1 MKTDQNH
8 IIIGIGGTG
17 GNVIKIF
24 RQQVVDKYGEID
36 GVEALKNIEFLFV
49 DSNSSEFDEE
59 KWQYQGKNIQ
69 LQGNSNLV
77 LKAGVLNEKLQDYS
91 TRSEFLGND
100 SDWGDVL
107 ADKELAK
114 KAGNQMRRLGRVNLM
129 PNIKEIVNRVAQKE
143 RNLSSNKKAT
153 TLIHI
158 VAGLAG
164 GTGSGSIIDVTANLL
179 KYFEK
184 RSADVK
190 LNLYLKLPE
199 VQVPDGWGG
208 QFTGPL
214 RGVSFYQVNGY
225 AALKEINGLASGVF
239 EPYEIGEKRKRITT
253 DNRLQATYIIAER
266 NNEGIE
272 FSDVLS
278 PIASL
283 LFLKTIT
290 ADTEKDDNSTLSLP
304 QILIKVDNAENNT
317 INASTYWGLA
327 GKYRVPGI
335 YKIGVP
341 KVQIRESF
349 AYLLVLNAFN
359 KLLYKNY
366 DAVSG
371 NGYIGNMANISE
383 VQREKNQITTRL
395 RSTLLDEWY
404 LTYDYL
410 ILDEPMIDKNNKLLT
425 EGRDDYSF
433 KVAFKKEYNKH
444 YTLLSTTKQFKGKF
458 IKDNEVLKYLQIAV
472 NDYFNKDYKG
482 FGYERY
488 YSNMLN
494 NLNQISDF
502 ITYRIKDKLFGKE
515 GGKQSRSY
523 PLESYVDLLLCIA
536 QEYMNG
542 LEKDLKNKQLE
553 FTKLAERKQV
563 ELKAI
568 NEEYINSFGLIFN
581 TPKKREKSIGNFNEA
596 LEKFWLYT
604 ISLKGITY
612 AIQLINSQLKNKLLD
627 LKKEIEIDIKKI
639 ADRRNKLNQE
649 YEVEKRRLNSCTEI
663 KGFKSITN
671 NEGLERFQIA
681 LMKDRAKFD
690 EVMTRLENLIFE
702 HKEKVFQSIDSLK
715 NKDLPIMKQAYQEI
729 DDLLSERNFRELLSE
744 DDKFYNAHVVE
755 VLYNKFDRN
764 ANSPKLKDLFA
775 EMNTYSAP
783 LSNVNSPEGKGG
795 IITNNEK
802 IVVLP
807 QLQGVRQN
815 ETEILTFYTELKKVI
830 KSTLGLSDDAIK
842 EIKDEKFKNEI
853 TIAQFLW
860 PIRPDQIDNIQ
871 DLKKK
876 YDDLKKINQINFL
889 MHTEDA
895 HNLADLIPPKTPDE
909 YNELLLPYL
918 LMINAVEDGF
928 ELYGSEKF
936 WKISQKISTKMYETQ
951 TSAHDEEKVEIFL
964 ESNNIENFLKL
975 DFRKLDNKNT
985 TDIISGFIHPF
996 VFTAIRSKAEGF
1008 VKDKSKSEA
1017 ILKKIQNFLDD
1028 FLVQVNNDSSDE
1040 DYKRYRKAYLTI
1052 QEIIKNK

>member
-1 MKTDQNH
+1 METEHNH
-8 IIIGIGGTG
+8 IIIGLGGTG

-36 GVEALKNIEFLFV
+36 GVDAIKNIEFLYV
-49 DSNSSEFDEE
+49 DSNPSEFEEE
-59 KWQYQGKNIQ
+59 KWQYQGKNIK
-69 LQGNSNLV
+69 LHGNSALV
-77 LKAGVLNEKLQDYS
+77 MKAGVLNEKLQDYS
-91 TRSEFLGND
+91 SRAEFLGND

-107 ADKELAK
+107 SDKELAK
-114 KAGNQMRRLGRVNLM
+114 KAGNQMRRLGRVNLI
-129 PNIKEIVNRVAQKE
+129 PNIQQIVDRVHQMEK
-143 RNLSSNKKAT
+143 RLSDNKKAT

-158 VAGLAG
+158 VTGLAG
-164 GTGSGSIIDVTANLL
+164 GTGSGSIVDVTAHLL
-179 KYFEK
+179 KKFEK
-184 RSADVK
+184 QSNDVK

-199 VQVPDGWGG
+199 VQVPTGWGG

-214 RGVSFYQVNGY
+214 GAVSFYQINGY

-239 EPYEIGEKRKRITT
+239 EPYDIGKKRERIKT
-253 DNRLQATYIIAER
+253 DNRLQAAYIIAER
-266 NNEGIE
+266 NNAGIG

-290 ADTEKDDNSTLSLP
+290 ADTEKDDQSNLSLP
-304 QILIKVDNAENNT
+304 QILVKVDNAENNT
-317 INASTYWGLA
+317 INSSAYWGLA

-366 DAVSG
+366 DEVAG
-371 NGYIGNMANISE
+371 NGYLGSLPNVSE
-383 VQREKNQITTRL
+383 VQREKNLITSSL

-404 LTYDYL
+404 LTYNYL

-433 KVAFKKEYNKH
+433 KVAFTKEYNKH

-494 NLNQISDF
+494 NLNQISEF
-502 ITYRIKDKLFGKE
+502 IAYRIKDKLFGKE
-515 GGKQSRSY
+515 GGKKSRSF

-536 QEYMNG
+536 QEYMEG
-542 LEKDLKNKQLE
+542 LEKDLKNKQHE
-553 FTKLAERKQV
+553 FTKLVEKVQI
-563 ELKAI
+563 ELKTI
-568 NEEYINSFGLIFN
+568 NEEYINSFGYIIN
-581 TPKKREKSIGNFNEA
+581 NAKKREKSISNFKEA
-596 LEKFWLYT
+596 LERFWLYT

-627 LKKEIEIDIKKI
+627 VKKEIENDVKKI
-639 ADRRNKLNQE
+639 ADRRNRLNQE
-649 YEVEKRRLNSCTEI
+649 YEEEKRRLNGSTEI

-681 LMKDRAKFD
+681 LMKDKPKFD

-702 HKEKVFQSIDSLK
+702 HKDKVFQSLDSLK
-715 NKDLPIMKQAYQEI
+715 NKDLPIMKQAYKEI
-729 DDLLSERNFRELLSE
+729 DDLLSEKNFRELLKE
-744 DDKFYNAHVVE
+744 EDKFYNAHVVE
-755 VLYNKFDRN
+755 VLYNKFDKD
-764 ANSPKLKDLFA
+764 ANSPKLRELFT
-775 EMNTYSAP
+775 EMNTFSAP
-783 LSNVNSPEGKGG
+783 LATVSSPEGKGG
-795 IITNNEK
+795 IISHHEK
-802 IVVLP
+802 IVILP
-807 QLQGVRQN
+807 QLQGVKQN
-815 ETEILTFYTELKKVI
+815 DTEILTFYQDLKKVI
-830 KSTLGLSDDAIK
+830 KTTINADIK

-860 PIRPDQIDNIQ
+860 PLRPDQIDNIE
-871 DLKKK
+871 DLKEA
-876 YDDLKKINQINFL
+876 YDDLKKTSQINFL
-889 MHTEDA
+889 MHTEDCQ
-895 HNLADLIPPKTPDE
+895 NLVELIPPKRPDE
-909 YNELLLPYL
+909 YKDMLLPYL
-918 LMINAVEDGF
+918 LILNSVEGGF
-928 ELYGSEKF
+928 EFYGTDNF
-936 WKISQKISTKMYETQ
+936 WKISQGISSNTYENQ
-951 TSAHDEEKVEIFL
+951 TSAHDKQLIEIFL
-964 ESNNIENFLKL
+964 ESNDIENFLKL
-975 DFRKLDNKNT
+975 DFRILDNKNS
-985 TDIISGFIHPF
+985 IGNISGFIHPL

-1008 VKDKSKSEA
+1008 VKDKSNSVV
-1017 ILKKIQNFLDD
+1017 ILQNIQKFLDD
-1028 FLVQVNNDSSDE
+1028 FLIKVKNDSSDV
-1040 DYKRYRKAYLTI
+1040 DYMRFRKAYLTV
-1052 QEIIKNK
+1052 QGIINN